1 MDLLLLLLFLL
12 FFDGSP
18 LAQAKITAK
27 IMIPTVFWG
36 REEGGGGRGKS
47 SRKVIPYHHQYLIS
61 PSDWFREF
69 YFCRKQYK

>member
-27 IMIPTVFWG
+27 IMIPTGFFLMRG
-36 REEGGGGRGKS
+36 EGGGRGKS
-47 SRKVIPYHHQYLIS
+47 MMKVIPYHHQHIYLAQAAPYTLI
-61 PSDWFREF
+61 DM
-69 YFCRKQYK
+69 